1 MITTI
6 CLNPCFDKT
15 VEVNHF
21 EVGRVN
27 RIQDSRVDLGGKG
40 INVAIVAGR
49 LGLDVQCIGTMGEN
63 GSEELVHMMDRE
75 GLAHSFMKVPG
86 RIRTNMKVYCREG
99 KDITELNE
107 PGAPLDEESL
117 RRFTE
122 LAVQKTET
130 SDIVVLTGSLPPGCP
145 YGTYRDL
152 LNALKGKKTILDTEG
167 KELELCAKEAHP
179 FLIKPNLQELE
190 STLGIQL
197 RTTVSEMGPLL
208 LARILKLNELQ
219 SNILSIIFKI
229 ADDDG
234 LLLIDLKDLK
244 AMLNHV
250 NDNRK
255 DYEAMYGKMSPASIA
270 AILRAVVALEID
282 GGETFFGEPGLN
294 IRDWLAAEGGKGM
307 INILDSESLINNGRL
322 YSTFLLWLLSEL
334 FEMLPEVGDL
344 SRPKMVFFFDEAHLL
359 FNDAPKALIEKI
371 EQVVKLIRSKGVGVY
386 FCTQNPRDIPDGV
399 LAQLSNRVQHGLRA
413 YTPADQKAVKA
424 AAESFRVN
432 PAFNTFDTILGL
444 GTGEA
449 VVSFLQE
456 DGTPSIAQ
464 KVYILPPQ
472 SRMGAVTDYERDQKI
487 KESILYGKYAEAVDP
502 ESAYEILLR
511 LGVEK
516 EAALARAKE
525 EAEAAKQRAKEEAE
539 AAKQQA
545 KEAAAAARE
554 AEKEALAKKR
564 AAKSIGGTVAGTVGR
579 EVGKTVGGT
588 IGGKFGKTLG
598 GNLGSSLGRGIL
610 NTLFG
615 G

>member
-1 MITTI
+1 
-6 CLNPCFDKT
+6 
-15 VEVNHF
+15 
-21 EVGRVN
+21 
-27 RIQDSRVDLGGKG
+27 
-40 INVAIVAGR
+40 
-49 LGLDVQCIGTMGEN
+49 
-63 GSEELVHMMDRE
+63 
-75 GLAHSFMKVPG
+75 
-86 RIRTNMKVYCREG
+86 
-99 KDITELNE
+99 
-107 PGAPLDEESL
+107 
-117 RRFTE
+117 
-122 LAVQKTET
+122 
-130 SDIVVLTGSLPPGCP
+130 
-145 YGTYRDL
+145 
-152 LNALKGKKTILDTEG
+152 
-167 KELELCAKEAHP
+167 
-179 FLIKPNLQELE
+179 
-190 STLGIQL
+190 
-197 RTTVSEMGPLL
+197 MGPLL

-250 NDNRK
+250 NSNRK
-255 DYEAMYGKMSPASIA
+255 EYEAMYGKMSPASIA
-270 AILRAVVALEID
+270 AILRAVVALEIE
-282 GGETFFGEPGLN
+282 GGEVFFGEPGLN
-294 IRDWLAAEGGKGM
+294 IRDWIAAEGGKGM

-344 SRPKMVFFFDEAHLL
+344 SKPKMVFFFDEAHLL
-359 FNDAPKALIEKI
+359 FNDAPKALMEKI

-399 LAQLSNRVQHGLRA
+399 LAQLGNRVQHGLRA

-432 PAFNTFDTILGL
+432 PEFNTFDTIMEL

-464 KVYILPPQ
+464 KVAVLPPQ
-472 SRMGAVTDYERDQKI
+472 SRMGAVSDYEREQKI
-487 KESILYGKYAEAVDP
+487 KESLLYGKYAETVDP

-511 LGVEK
+511 LGLEK
-516 EAALARAKE
+516 EAEEVRAKE
-525 EAEAAKQRAKEEAE
+525 EAEAAKQKAKEEAE
-539 AAKQQA
+539 AAKQKA
-545 KEAAAAARE
+545 KEEAAAAKE
-554 AEKEALAKKR
+554 AEKEAKAKKR

-615 G
+615 N

>member
-1 MITTI
+1 MYKDGKVWLALNDEGEEI
-6 CLNPCFDKT
+6 CLLPGKANRHGLVAGATGTGKT
-15 VEVNHF
+15 VTLKVMAEAFSDMGVPVF
-21 EVGRVN
+21 LADVKGDIAGLMAAGTDSEDMRA
-27 RIQDSRVDLGGKG
+27 RIERF
-40 INVAIVAGR
+40 
-49 LGLDVQCIGTMGEN
+49 
-63 GSEELVHMMDRE
+63 
-75 GLAHSFMKVPG
+75 GLAKHGFSYQGYPVTFW
-86 RIRTNMKVYCREG
+86 
-99 KDITELNE
+99 DIY
-107 PGAPLDEESL
+107 G
-117 RRFTE
+117 
-122 LAVQKTET
+122 QK
-130 SDIVVLTGSLPPGCP
+130 
-145 YGTYRDL
+145 
-152 LNALKGKKTILDTEG
+152 
-167 KELELCAKEAHP
+167 
-179 FLIKPNLQELE
+179 
-190 STLGIQL
+190 GIQL

-219 SNILSIIFKI
+219 SNILSIVFKI
-229 ADDDG
+229 ADDNG

-244 AMLNHV
+244 SMLNHV
-250 NDNRK
+250 STNRSE
-255 DYEAMYGKMSPASIA
+255 YEAMYGKMSPASIA

-282 GGETFFGEPGLN
+282 GGEVFFGEPGLN
-294 IRDWLAAEGGKGM
+294 IRDWIATENGRGM

-334 FEMLPEVGDL
+334 FEMLPEVGDP
-344 SRPKMVFFFDEAHLL
+344 SKPKMVFFFDEAHLL
-359 FNDAPKALIEKI
+359 FNDAPKALLEKI

-424 AAESFRVN
+424 AADSFRVN
-432 PAFNTFDTILGL
+432 PAFNTFNTIMEL

-449 VVSFLQE
+449 VISFLQE
-456 DGTPSIAQ
+456 DGTPSMAQ
-464 KVYILPPQ
+464 KAAVLPPQ
-472 SRMGAVTDYERDQKI
+472 SRMGAVSDYEREQSVR
-487 KESILYGKYAEAVDP
+487 ESLLYAKYAEAVDP

-511 LGVEK
+511 LGIEK
-516 EAALARAKE
+516 EEALARAKA

-539 AAKQQA
+539 AAKQKAREDAEAA
-545 KEAAAAARE
+545 KQKAREAAAAAKE

-615 G
+615 N

>member
-1 MITTI
+1 MYKDGKIWLALNDAGEEI
-6 CLNPCFDKT
+6 CLLPAKANRHGLVAGATGTGKT
-15 VEVNHF
+15 VTLKVMAEAFSDMGVPVFLADVKGDIAGMMAPGEDSENMR
-21 EVGRVN
+21 E
-27 RIQDSRVDLGGKG
+27 RIERF
-40 INVAIVAGR
+40 
-49 LGLDVQCIGTMGEN
+49 
-63 GSEELVHMMDRE
+63 
-75 GLAHSFMKVPG
+75 GLAQYGFSYQGYPVTFW
-86 RIRTNMKVYCREG
+86 
-99 KDITELNE
+99 DI
-107 PGAPLDEESL
+107 
-117 RRFTE
+117 
-122 LAVQKTET
+122 
-130 SDIVVLTGSLPPGCP
+130 
-145 YGTYRDL
+145 YGE
-152 LNALKGKKTILDTEG
+152 K
-167 KELELCAKEAHP
+167 
-179 FLIKPNLQELE
+179 
-190 STLGIQL
+190 GIQL

-208 LARILKLNELQ
+208 
-219 SNILSIIFKI
+219 
-229 ADDDG
+229 
-234 LLLIDLKDLK
+234 IDLKDLK
-244 AMLNHV
+244 SMLNHV
-250 NDNRK
+250 NENRK

-359 FNDAPKALIEKI
+359 FNDAPKALLEKI

-432 PAFNTFDTILGL
+432 PEFNTFNTILEL

-456 DGTPSIAQ
+456 DGTPSVAQ
-464 KVYILPPQ
+464 KVSILPPQ
-472 SRMGAVTDYERDQKI
+472 SRMGAVSDYERDQKI

-511 LGVEK
+511 LGIEK

-525 EAEAAKQRAKEEAE
+525 EAEAAKLKAKEEAE

-554 AEKEALAKKR
+554 AEKEAAAKKR
-564 AAKSIGGTVAGTVGR
+564 AAKTIGGTVAGTVGR

-615 G
+615 S

>member
-1 MITTI
+1 
-6 CLNPCFDKT
+6 
-15 VEVNHF
+15 
-21 EVGRVN
+21 
-27 RIQDSRVDLGGKG
+27 
-40 INVAIVAGR
+40 
-49 LGLDVQCIGTMGEN
+49 
-63 GSEELVHMMDRE
+63 
-75 GLAHSFMKVPG
+75 
-86 RIRTNMKVYCREG
+86 
-99 KDITELNE
+99 
-107 PGAPLDEESL
+107 
-117 RRFTE
+117 
-122 LAVQKTET
+122 
-130 SDIVVLTGSLPPGCP
+130 
-145 YGTYRDL
+145 
-152 LNALKGKKTILDTEG
+152 
-167 KELELCAKEAHP
+167 
-179 FLIKPNLQELE
+179 
-190 STLGIQL
+190 
-197 RTTVSEMGPLL
+197 
-208 LARILKLNELQ
+208 
-219 SNILSIIFKI
+219 
-229 ADDDG
+229 
-234 LLLIDLKDLK
+234 
-244 AMLNHV
+244 
-250 NDNRK
+250 
-255 DYEAMYGKMSPASIA
+255 
-270 AILRAVVALEID
+270 
-282 GGETFFGEPGLN
+282 
-294 IRDWLAAEGGKGM
+294 
-307 INILDSESLINNGRL
+307 
-322 YSTFLLWLLSEL
+322 
-334 FEMLPEVGDL
+334 
-344 SRPKMVFFFDEAHLL
+344 MVFFFDEAHLL
-359 FNDAPKALIEKI
+359 FNDAPKALLEKI

-456 DGTPSIAQ
+456 DGTPSMAQ
-464 KVYILPPQ
+464 KVAILPPQ

-511 LGVEK
+511 LGIEK

-545 KEAAAAARE
+545 KDAAAAAKE
-554 AEKEALAKKR
+554 AQKEALAKKR

>member
-1 MITTI
+1 MYKDGKIWLALNDAGEEI
-6 CLNPCFDKT
+6 CLLPAKA
-15 VEVNHF
+15 
-21 EVGRVN
+21 N
-27 RIQDSRVDLGGKG
+27 RHAFSDMGVPVFLADVKGDIAGMMAPGEDS
-40 INVAIVAGR
+40 
-49 LGLDVQCIGTMGEN
+49 EN
-63 GSEELVHMMDRE
+63 MRE
-75 GLAHSFMKVPG
+75 RIERFGLAQYGFSYQGYPVTFW
-86 RIRTNMKVYCREG
+86 
-99 KDITELNE
+99 DI
-107 PGAPLDEESL
+107 
-117 RRFTE
+117 
-122 LAVQKTET
+122 
-130 SDIVVLTGSLPPGCP
+130 
-145 YGTYRDL
+145 YGE
-152 LNALKGKKTILDTEG
+152 K
-167 KELELCAKEAHP
+167 
-179 FLIKPNLQELE
+179 
-190 STLGIQL
+190 GIQL

-208 LARILKLNELQ
+208 LSRILKLNELQ

-229 ADDDG
+229 ADDNG

-244 AMLNHV
+244 SMLNHV
-250 NDNRK
+250 NENRK

-359 FNDAPKALIEKI
+359 FNDAPKALLEKI

-432 PAFNTFDTILGL
+432 PEFNTFNTILEL

-456 DGTPSIAQ
+456 DGTPSVAQ
-464 KVYILPPQ
+464 KVSILPPQ
-472 SRMGAVTDYERDQKI
+472 SRMGAVSDYERDQKI

-511 LGVEK
+511 LGIEK

-525 EAEAAKQRAKEEAE
+525 EAEAAKLKAKEEAE
-539 AAKQQA
+539 AAKQKA

-554 AEKEALAKKR
+554 AEKEAAAKKR
-564 AAKSIGGTVAGTVGR
+564 AAKTIGGTVAGTVGR

-615 G
+615 S

>member
-1 MITTI
+1 MYKDGKIWLALNDAGEEI
-6 CLNPCFDKT
+6 CLLPAKANRHGLVAGATGTGKT
-15 VEVNHF
+15 VTLKVMAEAFSDMGVPVFLADVKGDIAGMMAPGEDSENMR
-21 EVGRVN
+21 E
-27 RIQDSRVDLGGKG
+27 RIERF
-40 INVAIVAGR
+40 
-49 LGLDVQCIGTMGEN
+49 
-63 GSEELVHMMDRE
+63 
-75 GLAHSFMKVPG
+75 GLAQYGFSYQGYPVTFW
-86 RIRTNMKVYCREG
+86 
-99 KDITELNE
+99 DI
-107 PGAPLDEESL
+107 
-117 RRFTE
+117 
-122 LAVQKTET
+122 
-130 SDIVVLTGSLPPGCP
+130 
-145 YGTYRDL
+145 YGE
-152 LNALKGKKTILDTEG
+152 K
-167 KELELCAKEAHP
+167 
-179 FLIKPNLQELE
+179 
-190 STLGIQL
+190 GIQL

-208 LARILKLNELQ
+208 LSRILKLNELQ

-229 ADDDG
+229 ADDNG

-244 AMLNHV
+244 SMLNHV
-250 NDNRK
+250 NENRK

-359 FNDAPKALIEKI
+359 FNDAPKVLLEKI

-432 PAFNTFDTILGL
+432 PEFNTFNTILEL

-456 DGTPSIAQ
+456 DGTPSVAQ
-464 KVYILPPQ
+464 KVSILPPQ
-472 SRMGAVTDYERDQKI
+472 SRMGAVSDYERDQKI

-511 LGVEK
+511 LGIEK

-525 EAEAAKQRAKEEAE
+525 EAEAAKLKAKEEAE
-539 AAKQQA
+539 AAKQKA

-554 AEKEALAKKR
+554 AEKEAAAKKR
-564 AAKSIGGTVAGTVGR
+564 AAKTIGGTVAGTVGR

-615 G
+615 S